1 MQAITKFFGSILSA
15 FDSFTGHYLL
25 AIFLFAVLMKLILL
39 PFGIKQQK
47 NSVKQAKLRPR
58 EMAIRSKY
66 KGRTDQPT
74 QQKMQSEIMELYQK
88 EGYNPAGGCLPML
101 IQLPVLIIL
110 YNVIISPLKYIC
122 GYTAEMINGIANYL
136 VNTAGITGITL
147 KDGAFA
153 GRDIDLIKYITEEH
167 LQGINEALGEI
178 GTVILEDLPNFSF
191 FGNPTALAQ
200 NPTWTS
206 WLVLIPILNFGFT
219 LLSQFITRKLT
230 FQPMQDQQNQPSMKI
245 MTIMMSGMTLYIAFV
260 VPAAIGIYWLFNS
273 ILGMLQQFILAK
285 TIPLPK
291 FTEED
296 FAAAER
302 EYKGTSQTKKAN
314 NEKIKAALSRP
325 MDEDEYADLG
335 EYSSV
340 YDEEPAVKEEKPTG
354 DSVMEKAPL
363 KKKNK

>member
-1 MQAITKFFGSILSA
+1 MQFINKFFGSILSA

-25 AIFLFAVLMKLILL
+25 AIFIFALLIKLILL

-101 IQLPVLIIL
+101 IQLPIIVIL

-136 VNTAGITGITL
+136 VNTAGITGITV
-147 KDGAFA
+147 KDGVFS

-167 LQGINEALGEI
+167 LAGINESLGEL
-178 GTVILEDLPNFSF
+178 GTVVLEDLPNFSF
-191 FGNPTALAQ
+191 FGDPTALAQ

-206 WLVLIPILNFGFT
+206 WLVLVPLLNFGFT

-245 MTIMMSGMTLYIAFV
+245 MTIMMVAK
-260 VPAAIGIYWLFNS
+260 NS
-273 ILGMLQQFILAK
+273 
-285 TIPLPK
+285 
-291 FTEED
+291 
-296 FAAAER
+296 R
-302 EYKGTSQTKKAN
+302 C
-314 NEKIKAALSRP
+314 
-325 MDEDEYADLG
+325 
-335 EYSSV
+335 
-340 YDEEPAVKEEKPTG
+340 
-354 DSVMEKAPL
+354 
-363 KKKNK
+363 KNTMKS

>member
-1 MQAITKFFGSILSA
+1 M
-15 FDSFTGHYLL
+15 
-25 AIFLFAVLMKLILL
+25 
-39 PFGIKQQK
+39 
-47 NSVKQAKLRPR
+47 
-58 EMAIRSKY
+58 
-66 KGRTDQPT
+66 
-74 QQKMQSEIMELYQK
+74 
-88 EGYNPAGGCLPML
+88 
-101 IQLPVLIIL
+101 
-110 YNVIISPLKYIC
+110 
-122 GYTAEMINGIANYL
+122 
-136 VNTAGITGITL
+136 
-147 KDGAFA
+147 
-153 GRDIDLIKYITEEH
+153 
-167 LQGINEALGEI
+167 
-178 GTVILEDLPNFSF
+178 
-191 FGNPTALAQ
+191 
-200 NPTWTS
+200 
-206 WLVLIPILNFGFT
+206 PILNFGFT

-245 MTIMMSGMTLYIAFV
+245 MTVMMSGMTLYIAFV

-285 TIPLPK
+285 AIPLPK

-335 EYSSV
+335 DYSSV
-340 YDEEPAVKEEKPTG
+340 YDEEPAAKEEKPTG